1 MKENNKLYLT
11 QELELKHPNYFCS
24 HSSKAKPSLFNK
36 KNEELASNKCYLESM
51 LTLIKNCQIDY
62 INKTANN
69 KSLFIIKK
77 ILLLLKDDLNLIYNK
92 KYKKY
97 ENLKNKNDIQK
108 KEIQNL
114 IFPSSD
120 ETEEKIKKN
129 TKNIDNSENS
139 ENGRNEINFPS
150 EIKELKFLNFQME
163 NEIKN
168 TNFLIDQKNQI
179 YTSIKSNIPL
189 NNEDKEIYLNN
200 NYINILKVSYILKNN
215 LKEKRT
221 TFIDT
226 VNDVSE
232 KETKIKFISD
242 KIADLKFKIEKNENN
257 NSQIIIT
264 ELSKEYIKSE
274 AITDESIMLNK
285 STTKRKEK
293 KIRSNK
299 LINKNMI
306 FINPEK
312 FKRKKIIYSKTLSP
326 KIINNI
332 SNNIKNCLIKYNAN
346 NINNLNSNDDIKNN
360 NEKYKEK
367 TLHSFNS
374 SIDSNS
380 LSCTFNNKKIIEE
393 LELMENAKIN
403 NKLLYLSDDN
413 SNTENSNNSSNRN
426 NYIYNYHNNNLIN
439 QNENEKQ
446 NQDDNYIFTNMSDN
460 DEERNI

>member
-1 MKENNKLYLT
+1 M
-11 QELELKHPNYFCS
+11 
-24 HSSKAKPSLFNK
+24 
-36 KNEELASNKCYLESM
+36 KCYLESM

-69 KSLFIIKK
+69 KSLFNIKK
-77 ILLLLKDDLNLIYNK
+77 ILLLLKDDLNLMYNK
-92 KYKKY
+92 KYKKF

-120 ETEEKIKKN
+120 ETEEKINKN
-129 TKNIDNSENS
+129 TENTENSENSENS
-139 ENGRNEINFPS
+139 ENGKNLINFPS
-150 EIKELKFLNFQME
+150 ETKELKFLNFQME

-168 TNFLIDQKNQI
+168 TDFLIAQKTQL

-232 KETKIKFISD
+232 KETKIKLISD
-242 KIADLKFKIEKNENN
+242 KIADLKFIIKKNENN

-274 AITDESIMLNK
+274 FITEESVNLKK
-285 STTKRKEK
+285 SKTKGKEQ

-312 FKRKKIIYSKTLSP
+312 FKRKKIIYSKALSP

-346 NINNLNSNDDIKNN
+346 NINNLNSNDDKKNN

-367 TLHSFNS
+367 SLHSFNS

-393 LELMENAKIN
+393 LEIMENTKIN
-403 NKLLYLSDDN
+403 NNNLLYISDDN
-413 SNTENSNNSSNRN
+413 SNTENSNNSSNSN
-426 NYIYNYHNNNLIN
+426 NYIYNYFNSIN
-439 QNENEKQ
+439 CSPFSELRYSLF
-446 NQDDNYIFTNMSDN
+446 DW
-460 DEERNI
+460 

>member
-1 MKENNKLYLT
+1 
-11 QELELKHPNYFCS
+11 
-24 HSSKAKPSLFNK
+24 
-36 KNEELASNKCYLESM
+36 
-51 LTLIKNCQIDY
+51 
-62 INKTANN
+62 
-69 KSLFIIKK
+69 
-77 ILLLLKDDLNLIYNK
+77 
-92 KYKKY
+92 
-97 ENLKNKNDIQK
+97 
-108 KEIQNL
+108 
-114 IFPSSD
+114 
-120 ETEEKIKKN
+120 
-129 TKNIDNSENS
+129 
-139 ENGRNEINFPS
+139 
-150 EIKELKFLNFQME
+150 ME

-168 TNFLIDQKNQI
+168 TDFLIAQKSQL

-200 NYINILKVSYILKNN
+200 NYLNILKVSYILKNN

-232 KETKIKFISD
+232 KETKIKLISD

-312 FKRKKIIYSKTLSP
+312 FKSKKIIYSKTLSP

-332 SNNIKNCLIKYNAN
+332 SNNIKNCIIKYNAN

-367 TLHSFNS
+367 SLHSFNS

-380 LSCTFNNKKIIEE
+380 LSCTFNNK
-393 LELMENAKIN
+393 
-403 NKLLYLSDDN
+403 
-413 SNTENSNNSSNRN
+413 
-426 NYIYNYHNNNLIN
+426 
-439 QNENEKQ
+439 
-446 NQDDNYIFTNMSDN
+446 
-460 DEERNI
+460 